1 MSLQSAKPA
10 QAPEALEPAEPSEAL
25 ESARPEEL
33 ESSGPSAEVL
43 DPTDQVDES
52 EGQVEESEGTAENE
66 ATTPIPASTMPTS
79 TRHAWRRLGRLIKPR
94 ISTGNLVVALLTIA
108 VGFALVAQVQAAQ
121 DVGLEGLRE
130 TDLVALLDD
139 VSERAETLEDE
150 IRLLESDRAALQ
162 QGSGPEAAA
171 AAEARL
177 ASHQILA
184 GTVAVEGPGITMTV
198 SAPEGGF
205 TPTMMID
212 LMQELRN
219 AGAEAIQ
226 IGPVRVVASSWIGI
240 SDGVLQVDGQRV
252 EDPFRIVAIGDP
264 HTLSGAM
271 AIPGG
276 FTDSVRGINGNVQVV
291 EGELLV
297 IDALH
302 QAEEPQYA
310 RPVPSE

>member
-1 MSLQSAKPA
+1 M
-10 QAPEALEPAEPSEAL
+10 
-25 ESARPEEL
+25 
-33 ESSGPSAEVL
+33 
-43 DPTDQVDES
+43 
-52 EGQVEESEGTAENE
+52 
-66 ATTPIPASTMPTS
+66 
-79 TRHAWRRLGRLIKPR
+79 
-94 ISTGNLVVALLTIA
+94 VALLTIA

>member
-1 MSLQSAKPA
+1 M
-10 QAPEALEPAEPSEAL
+10 AEPTD
-25 ESARPEEL
+25 RPP
-33 ESSGPSAEVL
+33 GPKQGSPPV
-43 DPTDQVDES
+43 S
-52 EGQVEESEGTAENE
+52 IG
-66 ATTPIPASTMPTS
+66 
-79 TRHAWRRLGRLIKPR
+79 HAWRRLLRLVRPR
-94 ISTGNLVVALLTIA
+94 ISPGNLLAAIVTVA
-108 VGFALVAQVQAAQ
+108 VGFALVAQVQAAN
-121 DVGLEGLRE
+121 DVALDDLRE

-139 VSERAETLEDE
+139 VTERADTLEGE
-150 IRLLESDRAALQ
+150 IRLLESDKRALED
-162 QGSGPEAAA
+162 GSGAEAGQAA
-171 AAEARL
+171 RARL

-198 SAPEGGF
+198 DAPDGGF

-226 IGPVRVVASSWIGI
+226 IGPVRVVANSWIGI
-240 SDGVLQVDGQRV
+240 ENGTLIVDGEEVQV
-252 EDPFRIVAIGDP
+252 PFRILAIGDP

-276 FTDSVRGINGNVQVV
+276 FSDSVRGIGGNAQVV

-297 IDALH
+297 VDALH
-302 QAEEPQYA
+302 QTQEPQYA